1 LRVYALLLEE
11 SFIHQGLIQE
21 FGLAVNVTLKHNI
34 RLKKDNRVS
43 RLKTTCIYVY
53 AVIRLTIM

>member
-1 LRVYALLLEE
+1 LRVYALFLEE

-21 FGLAVNVTLKHNI
+21 FGLTVNVTLKHNI

-43 RLKTTCIYVY
+43 RLKTTCIYAY

>member
-1 LRVYALLLEE
+1 LRVYALFLEE

-34 RLKKDNRVS
+34 RLKKD
-43 RLKTTCIYVY
+43 
-53 AVIRLTIM
+53 